1 MVKFQDIKD
10 GEIYYFSFIR
20 FTEKFNVSANYFSKI
35 SARIVQEDPKEIGLC
50 EVKKIIKYGRKFI
63 NVVIKEKDRFYLEHL
78 FDNYEEAKEYYN
90 SVIQDNLDR
99 LQSWYETKKENIS
112 KKIENLPDE
121 KP

>member
-1 MVKFQDIKD
+1 MVKFEDIKD
-10 GEIYYFSFIR
+10 GEIYYFAFIR

-35 SARIVQEDPKEIGLC
+35 SARIVQEDSKEIGLY
-50 EVKKIIKYGRKFI
+50 EVKKIIKYGRRFI

-78 FDNYEEAKEYYN
+78 FDNYEGAKEYYN

-99 LQSWYETKKENIS
+99 LQSWYEMKKKNIS
-112 KKIENLPDE
+112 NKIENLPDE